1 MTRRFL
7 LSPALFFALALG
19 MLAVAIVLGVAVGSV
34 TLPPATVVAVL
45 VAKVLPWFDLPR
57 FTPTDEAIVWALRL
71 PRVLV
76 AALVG
81 AALAVAGVQ
90 MQGLFRNPLAS
101 PDIIGTSAGGAL
113 GAVMAISAGLAA
125 VSPLYIPAFSFVGS
139 AMALVAVYGLTVR
152 AGRVPVTTLLLAGVA
167 IGALCGAFTALLV
180 SLAWKRWEVAQEI
193 SFWLMGGFDSRT
205 WLHVRLLAP
214 CFLLGAGVA
223 LAYAAEL
230 DVMSL
235 GEEDARA
242 LGVETQRTTWTILL
256 SAALLTGAAVAVG
269 GIIGF
274 VGLIVPHAVRL
285 LVGPRHRVLIPA
297 CALVGAAF
305 LVGADLLAR
314 TVNRPEEI
322 RLGIVTAIIGAPYFL
337 RLLLRPGT

>member
-1 MTRRFL
+1 MGVRRTV
-7 LSPALFFALALG
+7 SPLLFFPLAIGLLG
-19 MLAVAIVLGVAVGSV
+19 ASVVLGVAIGSV
-34 TLPPATVVAVL
+34 TVPPATVVAVL
-45 VAKVLPWFDLPR
+45 VSKLLPWLRADGLS
-57 FTPTDEAIVWALRL
+57 PTDEAIVWAMRL

-81 AALAVAGVQ
+81 AALATAGVQ

-101 PDIIGTSAGGAL
+101 PDIVGTSAGGAL
-113 GAVMAISAGLAA
+113 GAVVAIAAGLSA
-125 VSPLYIPAFSFVGS
+125 VSPVYIPAFSFGGS
-139 AMALVAVYGLTVR
+139 AVALVTVYALTAR
-152 AGRVPVTTLLLAGVA
+152 AGRAPMTTLLLAGVA
-167 IGALCGAFTALLV
+167 IGSLCGALTALVV

-205 WLHVRLLAP
+205 WLHVRLLLP
-214 CFLLGAGVA
+214 CVLVGFGVA
-223 LAYAAEL
+223 LAYAPEL

-235 GEEDARA
+235 GVEDARA
-242 LGVETQRTTWTILL
+242 LGVEVRRTTWIVLTA
-256 SAALLTGAAVAVG
+256 AALLTGAAVAVG

-274 VGLIVPHAVRL
+274 VGLMVPHAVRFV
-285 LVGPRHRVLIPA
+285 VGPRHRILTPA

-337 RLLLRPGT
+337 RLLLRPME

>member
-1 MTRRFL
+1 MTRRCL
-7 LSPALFFALALG
+7 LSPGLFFALALG
-19 MLAVAIVLGVAVGSV
+19 LLATAVVLAVAIGSV
-34 TLPPATVVAVL
+34 TLPPATVVSVL
-45 VAKVLPWFDLPR
+45 AAKVFPWLDWPR

-101 PDIIGTSAGGAL
+101 PDIIGTSAGAL

-139 AMALVAVYGLTVR
+139 ALALVAVYGLTVR

-242 LGVETQRTTWTILL
+242 LGVETRRTTWTILL

-322 RLGIVTAIIGAPYFL
+322 RLGIVTALIGAPYFL
-337 RLLLRPGT
+337 RLLLRPGP

>member
-1 MTRRFL
+1 MTRRYF
-7 LSPALFFALALG
+7 LSPSLFFTLALG
-19 MLAVAIVLGVAVGSV
+19 LLAAAVVLGVAIGSV

-45 VAKVLPWFDLPR
+45 VTKVLPWVELPY
-57 FTPTDEAIVWALRL
+57 FSATDEAIVWALRL

-113 GAVMAISAGLAA
+113 GAVTAIVTGLAA
-125 VSPLYIPAFSFVGS
+125 ISPLYLPIFSFVGS
-139 AMALVAVYGLTVR
+139 ALALAAVYGLTVR
-152 AGRVPVTTLLLAGVA
+152 AGRVPITTLLLAGVA

-180 SLAWKRWEVAQEI
+180 SLAWKQWEVAREI
-193 SFWLMGGFDSRT
+193 SFWLMGGLDSRT
-205 WLHVRLLAP
+205 WLHVRLLTP
-214 CFLLGAGVA
+214 CLLFGVGIA
-223 LAYAAEL
+223 LAYAPEL
-230 DVMSL
+230 DIMSL

-242 LGVETQRTTWTILL
+242 LGVETQQTTWTILL

-269 GIIGF
+269 GVVGF

-285 LVGPRHRVLIPA
+285 LIGPRHRVLIPA

-305 LVGADLLAR
+305 LVSADLVAR
-314 TVNRPEEI
+314 TINRPEEI
-322 RLGIVTAIIGAPYFL
+322 RLGVVTAIIGAPYFL
-337 RLLLRPGT
+337 RLLLRSAS